1 LATKFA
7 TVFDGRANFT
17 NPSGIP
23 QFRLQTMTVTGVHS
37 LSECLG
43 LTDNWSSPRAAN
55 QEGLVSKRRSDPPGD
70 PKTANE
76 VFGFP
81 WIAHFRP
88 EAGTKKREVLLPVVG
103 KGKL

>member
-1 LATKFA
+1 M
-7 TVFDGRANFT
+7 
-17 NPSGIP
+17 
-23 QFRLQTMTVTGVHS
+23 MTVIGARS
-37 LSECLG
+37 LSGYLG
-43 LTDNWSSPRAAN
+43 LTDSSSSPKAAN